1 MPNIVLP
8 KLSKKAFDIMRS
20 AVVGDDYAAYTVT
33 IAEFYEAVVRK
44 KGIYIRELDRL
55 DSNRVYTA
63 WRGFMSR
70 HKYTYE
76 NFRVLK
82 RGGFVAICRK
92 EAYDKCKQDLST
104 LNRARK
110 ADRQPLSR

>member
-1 MPNIVLP
+1 MANISLP
-8 KLSKKAFDIMRS
+8 KLSQKAFDIMRS
-20 AVVGDDYAAYTVT
+20 AVVEDDYAEYTVT
-33 IAEFYEAVVRK
+33 LAEFYEAAVRK
-44 KGIYIRELDRL
+44 NGIYIRELDRF
-55 DSNRVYTA
+55 DANRVYAA